1 MAQLADPRL
10 ERFCREYVI
19 DGDGN
24 RSAQAAGYAPGGA
37 RQQACKMLK
46 RPEVQAR
53 IAELNNRLLRD
64 ADITAERVKL
74 ELARVAFADLR
85 SLYRADGTLKAPHE
99 IDDDAAASISGIDY
113 ETRTVE
119 SKKGGA
125 KVTTQTAKIRRF
137 QKDAALRMLAQ
148 HFKIVG
154 PEIDP
159 GAFGQAVELGE
170 QLERA
175 RARLARMRRE
185 ARK

>member
-99 IDDDAAASISGIDY
+99 IALAFQPNALLISLPPCACAPAARGPA
-113 ETRTVE
+113 
-119 SKKGGA
+119 
-125 KVTTQTAKIRRF
+125 Q
-137 QKDAALRMLAQ
+137 AA
-148 HFKIVG
+148 H
-154 PEIDP
+154 
-159 GAFGQAVELGE
+159 
-170 QLERA
+170 RA
-175 RARLARMRRE
+175 RRPGRTRPGRSPARRS
-185 ARK
+185 